1 MNWTIDNAIRK
12 AEKTNL
18 DNNIIIM
25 NYSKPA
31 LYIILTLLVICIIGI
46 IIYITY
52 NNIYSIKSTFIS
64 KETFDSTATQP
75 VGSAANL
82 VSNAVGINPPTIID
96 PTTNINLTDVIN
108 NNLTP
113 ELKKFND
120 YIIQDSNDE
129 KIVATN
135 LLNVN
140 DEIDTINNTT
150 IPDLISYKKLVSL
163 ESSGVY
169 NTNSTAVTVNIN
181 GKNDTFYINR
191 CPAGNYVCGIRYLDN
206 MNDPSNNIQPY
217 CCSFK

>member
-1 MNWTIDNAIRK
+1 MNWAIENAIRK
-12 AEKTNL
+12 AEKTDS
-18 DNNIIIM
+18 DNNIIIR
-25 NYSKPA
+25 NYTKPA

-46 IIYITY
+46 IIYLTY
-52 NNIYSIKSTFIS
+52 NNLQNVKSTFMS
-64 KETFDSTATQP
+64 KEAFDSTA
-75 VGSAANL
+75 GSTATNL
-82 VSNAVGINPPTIID
+82 VSNAVGINPPTIVD
-96 PTTNINLTDVIN
+96 PSTNVNLTGIIN
-108 NNLTP
+108 NNLAP

-140 DEIDTINNTT
+140 DKINTINNAT

-169 NTNSTAVTVNIN
+169 NTKSTAVPVTLND
-181 GKNDTFYINR
+181 KNETFYINT

>member
-1 MNWTIDNAIRK
+1 MNLTIDNAIRK
-12 AEKTNL
+12 AEKTDL
-18 DNNIIIM
+18 DKNIIIM
-25 NYSKPA
+25 NYAKTA

-46 IIYITY
+46 IIYLTY
-52 NNIYSIKSTFIS
+52 NNIHSTKSIFMS
-64 KETFDSTATQP
+64 KEAFDSTVVQP

-96 PTTNINLTDVIN
+96 PIANVNLTDVIN

-169 NTNSTAVTVNIN
+169 NTKSNKVQVTLND
-181 GKNDTFYINR
+181 KNESFYINT

-206 MNDPSNNIQPY
+206 MNDPSNNIHPY